1 MNISKIAALAQVSP
15 ATVSRYL
22 NNGYVSN
29 EKKERIRAVI
39 EKTGYTPMASAQTL
53 RTKRNHLIG
62 VIVPKISSESVS
74 RMVDGITEAL
84 FGTNYQIILANTDN
98 TIEKEINF
106 LQIFSHNTVDGVIFI
121 ATAIG
126 RRHREIL
133 KTYHKPLVVLSQQEK
148 GRPSV
153 FFDDYG
159 AAYAAA
165 EHLVKQ
171 GCNSLACL
179 CVMQAD
185 KAAGKAR
192 LEGFCD
198 AAKKHG
204 AQVDKRLICSV
215 DFSVADGEA
224 GIKKLLKTKLP
235 FDGLFCATDN
245 IAYGA
250 VKALAKAGV
259 AVPEAVKVCAVGDNK
274 MSALFTPS
282 LTSVHHHYKTGG
294 IESGKLLLELLEG
307 GAATVVKQM
316 KLGFSLVERDSTQ
329 SRLV

>member
-1 MNISKIAALAQVSP
+1 MNISKIAKLAQVSP

-22 NNGYVSN
+22 NQGYVSA
-29 EKKERIRAVI
+29 EKRERIKKVI
-39 EKTGYTPMASAQTL
+39 EETGYTPLASAQTL

-84 FGTNYQIILANTDN
+84 FGSSYQIILANTDN
-98 TIEKEINF
+98 RIEKEINF
-106 LQIFSHNTVDGVIFI
+106 LQIFSNNTVDGVIFI

-133 KTYHKPLVVLSQQEK
+133 REFHKPVVVLSQQEK
-148 GRPSV
+148 NRPSV
-153 FFDDYG
+153 YFDDYG
-159 AAYAAA
+159 AGFAAA
-165 EHLVKQ
+165 EHLVER
-171 GCNSLACL
+171 GSSRLACL
-179 CVMQAD
+179 CVLQAD

-198 AAKKHG
+198 AAKKYG
-204 AQVDKRLICSV
+204 IEVDKQLICQVD
-215 DFSVADGEA
+215 FQTDGGER
-224 GIKKLLKTKLP
+224 GVKKLLKTKKA

-250 VKALAKAGV
+250 MKALAQVGLK
-259 AVPEAVKVCAVGDNK
+259 VPEQVKVCAVGDNK
-274 MSALFTPS
+274 MSALFTPA

-294 IESGKLLLELLEG
+294 MESGKLLLELLKD
-307 GAATVVKQM
+307 GASPVVKQV
-316 KLGFSLVERDSTQ
+316 KLGFELVVRDSTGG
-329 SRLV
+329 